1 MLETFLV
8 NILFLIF
15 PVLLIVVF
23 FDITKKEYDQL
34 FFLFF
39 FAISMILCMI
49 YPIKLEI
56 GFLFDLRYVPFIIV
70 ALYGGYKGALPL
82 YIILNVY
89 RFIIGGDG
97 TFQSFAFSTVIFT
110 LLPLMTK
117 RFTSYHTNKRIITG
131 VVSAVLT
138 MVFYLVTL
146 SSFFEKLNVE
156 YWTLAFYSI
165 TTHGIVIAIDLIMIE
180 KIIANIKNRENFLQA
195 EQFHVISE
203 LSASVSHEIRN
214 PLTVTKGFLQL
225 LNVSKTVK
233 DEDKVYIDYSLKE
246 LIRAENILNDYLAFA
261 KPQSEHMVHSNF
273 NKEIEYV
280 KNILLPFAN
289 LNNVEISYHFS
300 NTLKKKFDQ
309 NQFKQCL
316 INLLKN
322 GIEAMKEEGGYLSI
336 KVKEQGK
343 NIVIQIQDNGI
354 GMSKEEILQ
363 LGKPYYSNKKE
374 GTGLGMMMVYGTIGK
389 MRGKID
395 VQSKKGEGTT
405 FTITIPT

>member
-8 NILFLIF
+8 NILFLVLPI
-15 PVLLIVVF
+15 LLIVVF
-23 FDITKKEYDQL
+23 FDNKKKNDQL
-34 FFLFF
+34 VILFF
-39 FAISMILCMI
+39 FAASMILCMV
-49 YPIKLEI
+49 YPIKLEL
-56 GFLFDLRYVPFIIV
+56 GFLFDLRYVPYIIV
-70 ALYGGYKGALPL
+70 GLYGGYKGLFPL
-82 YIILNVY
+82 FLILNVY
-89 RFIIGGDG
+89 RIFLGGNG
-97 TFQSFAFSTVIFT
+97 TFNSFATSTVIFI

-117 RFTSYHTNKRIITG
+117 RFNGYNTKMRIITG
-131 VVSAVLT
+131 VSAA
-138 MVFYLVTL
+138 VFIMIIYLLLL
-146 SSFFEKLNVE
+146 SSYFEVLNEE
-156 YWTLAFYSI
+156 YWTLTFYAI

-225 LNVSKTVK
+225 LNVSKTVQ
-233 DEDKVYIDYSLKE
+233 DEDKVYLDYSLKE

-261 KPQSEHMVHSNF
+261 KPQSEHMVQSNF
-273 NKEIEYV
+273 KKEFEYV
-280 KNILLPFAN
+280 KNVLLPLAN

-309 NQFKQCL
+309 NQLKQCL

-322 GIEAMKEEGGYLSI
+322 AIEAMKEDGGNLVI
-336 KVKEQGK
+336 EVTDQGK
-343 NIVIQIQDNGI
+343 NIVIRIQDTGI

-389 MRGKID
+389 MKGRID